1 MKEARRVNDSWTHS
15 CQSQN
20 VATQHQFDEE
30 NPFIEDADQVATR
43 MGYVYKIW
51 EIQEEDKERG
61 KKQKKICIRCQVHSH
76 TGKTRAE
83 TGEREFMNVYA
94 FNEHSLMRTNWRE
107 NIDNSVI
114 TCLNKEITDNSA
126 KVSRW
131 IAQALLAEADLVKF
145 AFVSR
150 RDMDDARRHVVVG
163 THTVQ
168 TQSWASQM
176 NITMDRMWGV
186 IKYVIEEV
194 EAATAEAEKK
204 REEAAKADGKKDE
217 DEDEDEGNEHEF
229 ILLKDFNQ
237 MAIRLYCKDD
247 DADFLFGAE
256 G

>member
-1 MKEARRVNDSWTHS
+1 
-15 CQSQN
+15 
-20 VATQHQFDEE
+20 
-30 NPFIEDADQVATR
+30 

-51 EIQEEDKERG
+51 EIQAENKELG
-61 KKQKKICIRCQVHSH
+61 KKQKKICIRCQLHSH

-94 FNEHSLMRTNWRE
+94 FNEHSFMRTNWRE
-107 NIDNSVI
+107 NIDNSIIAV
-114 TCLNKEITDNSA
+114 LNKEISDNSA

-150 RDMDDARRHVVVG
+150 RDIDDPRRHVVVG

-186 IKYVIEEV
+186 IKYVLEEID
-194 EAATAEAEKK
+194 EATAEAEAK
-204 REEAAKADGKKDE
+204 REAAAKADGKTKDE
-217 DEDEDEGNEHEF
+217 DEEDEGNEYEF

-247 DADFLFGAE
+247 DTDFLFGNE
-256 G
+256 GQINTK